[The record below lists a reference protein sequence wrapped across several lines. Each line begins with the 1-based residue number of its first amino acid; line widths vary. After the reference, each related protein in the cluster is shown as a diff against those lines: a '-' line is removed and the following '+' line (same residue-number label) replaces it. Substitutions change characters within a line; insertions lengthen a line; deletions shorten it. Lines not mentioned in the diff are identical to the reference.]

1 MNLSKFHIA
10 ALLGLALFLCGCPG
24 DVAQQV
30 QQVQQQTQA
39 AAEWERDYKRLKVL
53 GMAYQ
58 RHIDTTGKGPANW
71 QELKQ
76 TGGNDP
82 ALASLEADGCVV
94 VWGKTFRD
102 AAQGTAEYVIAY
114 LPIAEEK
121 GGAVARL
128 DGSVANLTAGELTER
143 MAAQGLAP

>member
-1 MNLSKFHIA
+1 MNLSKPHIA
-10 ALLGLALFLCGCPG
+10 ALLGLSLVLCGCPG

-39 AAEWERDYKRLKVL
+39 AADWERDFPRLKTL

-58 RHIDTTGKGPANW
+58 RHIDSAGKGPANW

-94 VWGKTFRD
+94 VWGKSFRD
-102 AAQGTAEYVIAY
+102 ASQGTAEYVIAY
-114 LPIAEEK
+114 LPSAEEK
-121 GGAVARL
+121 GGAVVKL
-128 DGSVANLTAGELTER
+128 DGSVANMTAGELAEK

>member
-1 MNLSKFHIA
+1 MNLSKPHLV
-10 ALLGLALFLCGCPG
+10 ALLGVSLVLCGCPS

-39 AAEWERDYKRLKVL
+39 AADWERDSSRLRVL

-76 TGGNDP
+76 AGNNDP

-94 VWGKTFRD
+94 VWGKSFRD
-102 AAQGTAEYVIAY
+102 ATQGTAEYVIAY
-114 LPIAEEK
+114 LPSAEEK

-128 DGSVANLTAGELTER
+128 DGSVGNLTAGELTEK